1 MNLLDAPINPL
12 EVNDSELDEIRHDRI
27 IEENDIEQCFDHYKK
42 EVKSAATKIYES
54 GNAHEYLTHYLK
66 SNHIGDDEE
75 LEILLIDT
83 FTPFVENSQINHMD
97 IVGTAESGKSKLA
110 NTVSKIIP
118 ERYIERIKTNSP
130 KYVFYKQDWNDDLNY
145 IIFQD
150 AVDSDNINLLK
161 TITDPENEGDITH
174 KTVIDKKPVE
184 LTIPGKVMAMIT
196 HAKDFVDV
204 ELNTRLRRINPDEST
219 KHNCEVKEALKNG
232 FGQSNEDSFYN
243 QVAKAVFELI
253 SQNPVKVFNPHIIL
267 LNVENMGKRDV
278 KMFRNSVHAL
288 TFLNQKQRH
297 KTKSGVLLGT
307 YEDYLKVKRLWG
319 KYQYHQQYKLT
330 TKQLDLLTILNT
342 IPEGEDVSQM
352 SNDEGCT
359 YQELAKIVGRS
370 PATIKVWIN
379 GKSNEESQSEKLGL
393 KTLGLVDVKYSNEDS
408 NGRALIYRTLEGKE
422 VAESL
427 AVTPLPTVTK
437 LKVTAKDAPFP
448 KITNII
454 YIIYGFI
461 IGVTGKKVE
470 EKIIKKTLEEY
481 DLLDCA
487 LSNDTEIY
495 YFIDRIESKG
505 IIEKLT
511 NHNDFS
517 SIEKFFHK
525 TNVGNAPHNLD
536 SNKDSDDFKG
546 GNNDD
551 LPLPKKTIHGVTE
564 GNGVTLEE
572 NFLNDEDETHG
583 YEIIDMTKFD

>member
-1 MNLLDAPINPL
+1 MNILDIPSENPL
-12 EVNDSELDEIRHDRI
+12 NVLDNAMSDVEHERVINEKGHP
-27 IEENDIEQCFDHYKK
+27 QCFEDYHKK
-42 EVKSAATKIYES
+42 VKSAALKIYES
-54 GNAHEYLTHYLK
+54 GNSYNYLLHYLK
-66 SNHIGDDEE
+66 TNHIGDEEE

-83 FTPFVENSQINHMD
+83 FTPFVKNSQINHAD

-130 KYVFYKQDWNDDLNY
+130 KYVFYKQDWNDALNY

-184 LTIPGKVMAMIT
+184 LTIPGRVMAMIT

-204 ELNTRLRRINPDEST
+204 ELNTRLRRVNPDESA

-232 FGQSNEDSFYN
+232 FGQSNEDSFYG

-253 SQNPVKVFNPHIIL
+253 SQNPVKVFNPHLRL

-288 TFLNQKQRH
+288 TFLNQKQRY

-307 YEDYLKVKRLWG
+307 YEDYLKVKRLWD

-330 TKQLDLLTILNT
+330 TKQLELLTILNT

-359 YQELAKIVGRS
+359 YQELAKMVGRS
-370 PATIKVWIN
+370 PSTIKVWIN

-448 KITNII
+448 EITNIM
-454 YIIYGFI
+454 YIMYSFI

-487 LSNDTEIY
+487 LSDDTEIY
-495 YFIDRIESKG
+495 YFIDRIESQG

-511 NHNDFS
+511 SHNDFS
-517 SIEKFFHK
+517 SIEQFFHK
-525 TNVGNAPHNLD
+525 PTPGNAPLNMD
-536 SNKDSDDFKG
+536 SNKDNDDFKG
-546 GNNDD
+546 WNNDD

-564 GNGVTLEE
+564 GNGVTG
-572 NFLNDEDETHG
+572 DEDETPDF
-583 YEIIDMTKFD
+583 EIIDMTKN